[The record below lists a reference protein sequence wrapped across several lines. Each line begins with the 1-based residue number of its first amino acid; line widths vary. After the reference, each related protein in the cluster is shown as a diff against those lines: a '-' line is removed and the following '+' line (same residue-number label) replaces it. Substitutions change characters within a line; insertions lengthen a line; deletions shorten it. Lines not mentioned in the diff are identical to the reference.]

1 MRATDSEGETSWPFS
16 ITAQP
21 GVQAQRRWRASCA
34 RPGMLLQF
42 WRNRG
47 DFGRLR
53 DMSDWELADIGL
65 DRDDLRTAWARRAE
79 VDPTHYLGMTA
90 RARGALED
98 AARRV
103 S

>member
-1 MRATDSEGETSWPFS
+1 MAVLDNSAVRGAGGAAPLARLVRA
-16 ITAQP
+16 A
-21 GVQAQRRWRASCA
+21 
-34 RPGMLLQF
+34 GMLLQS

>member
-1 MRATDSEGETSWPFS
+1 MAVLDQGSIRGAGLPTLARLARAT
-16 ITAQP
+16 A
-21 GVQAQRRWRASCA
+21 A
-34 RPGMLLQF
+34 LLRS

-65 DRDDLRTAWARRAE
+65 DRDDLRAAWARRAE
-79 VDPTHYLGMTA
+79 IDPTHYLGAAVRT
-90 RARGALED
+90 RARLED

>member
-1 MRATDSEGETSWPFS
+1 MAVLDNSAVRNAGVTPLARLARA
-16 ITAQP
+16 A
-21 GVQAQRRWRASCA
+21 
-34 RPGMLLQF
+34 GMLLQP

-47 DFGRLR
+47 AFGRLR

-79 VDPTHYLGMTA
+79 IDPTHYLGMTA
-90 RARGALED
+90 RTRGALED

>member
-1 MRATDSEGETSWPFS
+1 MAVLDHSAARGAGAAPLARLVRA
-16 ITAQP
+16 A
-21 GVQAQRRWRASCA
+21 
-34 RPGMLLQF
+34 GMLLQS

-90 RARGALED
+90 RARGAIED